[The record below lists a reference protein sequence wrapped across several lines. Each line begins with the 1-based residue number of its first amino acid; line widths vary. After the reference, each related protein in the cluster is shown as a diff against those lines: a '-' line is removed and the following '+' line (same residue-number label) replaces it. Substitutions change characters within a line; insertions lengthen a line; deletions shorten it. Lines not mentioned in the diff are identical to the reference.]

1 MMAKITMQE
10 IAEIAGVSKTAVS
23 YAFNY
28 PDRISKETLQ
38 KILKIAEEL
47 DFIPDPIARSMSTG
61 IIGIIGVLV
70 PHPLPE
76 MLANPAF
83 TIVLEGL
90 GEALKE
96 DKASLMLVP
105 PLEGSLTR
113 AVANASVDA
122 FVAYDLK
129 ESRAV
134 AQILQ
139 ARRIPFV
146 TVDTDPIQ
154 DISGVLADDISS
166 AEQMMNLVLEKGHKK
181 IAIIALEP
189 LEEVEETTYRGT
201 VHRRMMGFERALGA
215 YRESVIIKVRSCK
228 CTQKDA
234 GMLFRELWLDNE
246 RPTAI
251 VTMSDV
257 IAMGVINQ
265 ALQMGLRVPQDLA
278 VTGFD
283 DIPGASYFHP
293 PLTSICQNHY
303 EKGRVAGDLLLKS
316 RDSLLDKA
324 QFVHFKTELVIRKS
338 L

>member
-1 MMAKITMQE
+1 MAKITMQE
-10 IAEIAGVSKTAVS
+10 IAEIAGVSKTADS

-28 PDRISKETLQ
+28 PERISKDTLQ

-96 DKASLMLVP
+96 DKTSLMLVP

-129 ESRAV
+129 ESRNV

-146 TVDTDPIQ
+146 TVDTDPIE

-166 AEQMMNLVLEKGHKK
+166 AEQMMNLVLSKGHKN
-181 IAIIALEP
+181 IAIMALEP
-189 LEEVEETTYRGT
+189 LEAMAQG
-201 VHRRMMGFERALGA
+201 
-215 YRESVIIKVRSCK
+215 
-228 CTQKDA
+228 Q
-234 GMLFRELWLDNE
+234 LFV
-246 RPTAI
+246 A
-251 VTMSDV
+251 SDV
-257 IAMGVINQ
+257 GGHKELVEHNK
-265 ALQMGLRVPQDLA
+265 
-278 VTGFD
+278 TGILF
-283 DIPGASYFHP
+283 
-293 PLTSICQNHY
+293 
-303 EKGRVAGDLLLKS
+303 KAGD
-316 RDSLLDKA
+316 RDSLTQALLNLLNDRYRWPELKA
-324 QFVHFKTELVIRKS
+324 NGRQFVENIRNWQS
-338 L
+338 SVANYRAPYQQLTGLQV

>member
-1 MMAKITMQE
+1 MAKITMQE
-10 IAEIAGVSKTAVS
+10 IAELAGVSKTAVS

-28 PDRISKETLQ
+28 PERISKETLQ

-83 TIVLEGL
+83 TILLEGL

-96 DKASLMLVP
+96 DKTSLMLVP

-129 ESRAV
+129 ESRDV

-146 TVDTDPIQ
+146 TVDTDAIQ
-154 DISGVLADDISS
+154 DISGVLADDISC
-166 AEQMMNLVLEKGHKK
+166 AEEMMNLVLQKGHKK
-181 IAIIALEP
+181 IAIIAMEP
-189 LEEVEETTYRGT
+189 LEALDETTFRGT
-201 VHRRMMGFERALGA
+201 VHRRLMGFERAIA
-215 YRESVIIKVRSCK
+215 VHHEPVTVKVHSCK

-234 GMLFRELWLDNE
+234 VNLFNELWTGSE
-246 RPTAI
+246 RPSAV

-257 IAMGVINQ
+257 IAMGVIEQ
-265 ALQMGLRVPQDLA
+265 ARRMGIRVPQDLA

-283 DIPGASYFHP
+283 DIPGASYFQP
-293 PLTSICQNHY
+293 PLTSISQDHY

-324 QFVHFKTELVIRKS
+324 QFVHFETKLVMRES

>member
-28 PDRISKETLQ
+28 PERISKETLQ

-76 MLANPAF
+76 MLANPGF
-83 TIVLEGL
+83 TIFLEGL

-122 FVAYDLK
+122 FIAYDLK
-129 ESRAV
+129 ESRNV

-146 TVDTDPIQ
+146 TVDTDPIH

-166 AEQMMNLVLEKGHKK
+166 AEQMMKLVIEQGHQT
-181 IAIIALEP
+181 ISIIALEP
-189 LEEVEETTYRGT
+189 LEALAETNFRGT
-201 VHRRMMGFERALGA
+201 VHRRMMGFQRAISAAGDIVSA
-215 YRESVIIKVRSCK
+215 KINSCK
-228 CTQKDA
+228 CTLKDA
-234 GMLFRELWLDNE
+234 HALFQKLWEDGD
-246 RPTAI
+246 RPTAV
-251 VTMSDV
+251 VTMSDI
-257 IAMGVINQ
+257 IAMGVIDQ
-265 ALQMGLRVPQDLA
+265 AKQMGLRIPQDLA

-283 DIPGASYFHP
+283 DIPGASYFDP
-293 PLTSICQNHY
+293 PLTSISQDHY

>member
-1 MMAKITMQE
+1 MAKITMQE
-10 IAEIAGVSKTAVS
+10 IAEIAGVSKTADS

-28 PDRISKETLQ
+28 PERISKVTLQ

-96 DKASLMLVP
+96 DKTSLMLVP

-129 ESRAV
+129 ESRNV

-146 TVDTDPIQ
+146 TVDTDPIE

-166 AEQMMNLVLEKGHKK
+166 AEQMMNLVLSKGHKN
-181 IAIIALEP
+181 IAIMALEP
-189 LEEVEETTYRGT
+189 LEALAENTYRGT
-201 VHRRMMGFERALGA
+201 VHRRMMGFERALNAHGK
-215 YRESVIIKVRSCK
+215 STTVKVLSCK
-228 CTQKDA
+228 CTQNASKS
-234 GMLFRELWLDNE
+234 LFSEFWSGGE
-246 RPTAI
+246 RPTVV

-257 IAMGVINQ
+257 IAMGVIEQANQ
-265 ALQMGLRVPQDLA
+265 LGLRVPEDLA

-293 PLTSICQNHY
+293 PLTSIYQNHY
-303 EKGRVAGDLLLKS
+303 EKGRVSGDLLLKS
-316 RDSLLDKA
+316 RDSLLEKA
-324 QFVHFKTELVIRKS
+324 QFIQFETKLIVRNS